1 MSKNKH
7 TIDSGGIHLMSLP
20 NISLSLSSV
29 RLTLAASILLSSAA
43 YADFNHSSW
52 DSLLDKHVTM
62 TNVGKASVVDYVG
75 MQTDQAKLKGY
86 LNAASKISQS
96 EFNSWSKNEQLAFLI
111 NVYNAG
117 TVDLVL
123 TKYPDI
129 KSIKDI
135 GGLFGSPWKQEFVPL
150 LGKTRSLD
158 DIEHNLIRG
167 SKRYNDPRIHF
178 AVNCASI
185 GCPALLDD
193 AFTGKVLDNQLER
206 ATVNFLADRSR
217 NRLKGNTLAV
227 SPIFKWYTEDFT
239 SGWRGSNDVAGFLGH
254 YNQALGLNKAQTT
267 ALKDGKIN
275 IDYTNYDWK
284 LNKK

>member
-1 MSKNKH
+1 MSALNFSAK
-7 TIDSGGIHLMSLP
+7 TLVVRPVIAIT
-20 NISLSLSSV
+20 ISLL
-29 RLTLAASILLSSAA
+29 SAA
-43 YADFNHSSW
+43 TYAEFNHQSW

-62 TNVGKASVVDYVG
+62 TNGGKASVVNYAG
-75 MQTDQAKLKGY
+75 MQADKSKLANYLEATSKVSQA
-86 LNAASKISQS
+86 
-96 EFNSWSKNEQLAFLI
+96 EFNRWNKNEQLAFLI

-117 TVDLVL
+117 TVDLIL
-123 TKYPDI
+123 TKYPNL

-135 GGLFGSPWKQEFVPL
+135 GGVFGSPWKQNFIPL

-193 AFTGKVLDNQLER
+193 AFTGKRLDSQMEQ
-206 ATVNFLADRSR
+206 ATAKFLADSSR
-217 NRLKGNTLAV
+217 NSLKGNTLRV
-227 SPIFKWYTEDFT
+227 SPIFKWYKEDFA
-239 SGWRGSNDVAGFLGH
+239 SSWRGTNDLEGFLGR
-254 YNQALGLNKAQTT
+254 YGSSLGLNKAQT
-267 ALKDGKIN
+267 ADLKQGKIS
-275 IDYTNYDWK
+275 ISYADYDWR